1 MANNPEEE
9 QEGGFLQRWS
19 KRKAAVKNENPT
31 ILEDESLDEER
42 RDEDKFGDAASTDTL
57 EAAEGEDKLSDE
69 DLCAK
74 YELTHPDQC
83 HEPEELDDF
92 FNRSVPDRLKQLA
105 MRRLWRLNPLFRFAD
120 EMVEYGENYTDAA
133 TVLPDMQT
141 AYKVGKG
148 YFDKLMAEKADAEK
162 LDDDGDDHEEALDE
176 TSKQAHQDETAH
188 TEDDAASNEDDAN
201 EDDANEADS
210 NEGEIATESNEEA
223 MENPRESVESQA
235 ETVETPR
242 VDDAEA
248 RLDEA
253 PMATP
258 SPPPIRPRQVSFTR
272 K

>member
-201 EDDANEADS
+201 EDDANE
-210 NEGEIATESNEEA
+210 GEIATESNEERQ
-223 MENPRESVESQA
+223 ENPRESVKSQA
-235 ETVETPR
+235 EIVETPSL
-242 VDDAEA
+242 DDAEA
-248 RLDEA
+248 RLDDA
-253 PMATP
+253 LTATP
-258 SPPPIRPRQVSFTR
+258 STLPIRPRQVSFTR

>member
-1 MANNPEEE
+1 MANNPEDEH
-9 QEGGFLQRWS
+9 EGGFLQRWS
-19 KRKAAVKNENPT
+19 KRKAAVKNENLT

-188 TEDDAASNEDDAN
+188 TEDDAASHEDASNEDDG
-201 EDDANEADS
+201 
-210 NEGEIATESNEEA
+210 NEGEIAAESNEERQ
-223 MENPRESVESQA
+223 ENPRESVKSQA
-235 ETVETPR
+235 EIVETPSL
-242 VDDAEA
+242 DDAEA
-248 RLDEA
+248 RLDDA

>member
-1 MANNPEEE
+1 MVNNPEEE

-188 TEDDAASNEDDAN
+188 TEDDAASHEDASN
-201 EDDANEADS
+201 DDDG
-210 NEGEIATESNEEA
+210 NEGEIAAESNEEWQ
-223 MENPRESVESQA
+223 ENLRETVKSQA
-235 ETVETPR
+235 EIVETPSL
-242 VDDAEA
+242 DDAEA
-248 RLDEA
+248 RLDDA